1 MTTTI
6 DTREVCCAALELSKS
21 SWVFAFAAPDGQTTV
36 HKIRAR
42 DVDRLIGI
50 LNSSKAKAEHRL
62 GLPLQIVLC
71 YEVGY
76 DVPNTATV
84 TRPVSPTHGRA
95 FSRPP
100 SHIRRRRHAH
110 ELDPGIERTSGYP
123 GNRELS
129 VISRLHA

>member
-6 DTREVCCAALELSKS
+6 DTREVCCAAPQLSKS

-62 GLPLQIVLC
+62 GLRC
-71 YEVGY
+71 KSFF
-76 DVPNTATV
+76 V
-84 TRPVSPTHGRA
+84 TRSVTTSRTPQRSPAGQSNARA
-95 FSRPP
+95 GLLKAAEPHPKAS
-100 SHIRRRRHAH
+100 A
-110 ELDPGIERTSGYP
+110 RTRTGPRY
-123 GNRELS
+123 
-129 VISRLHA
+129 